1 MTEDTDKPIS
11 LTITDPYEIP
21 ITFVNEVVGR
31 GHLNGVIN
39 LTFATARFT
48 PTAGEIAPDL
58 VITARL
64 RMDMACLR
72 QTYMVLG
79 ELISMN
85 EPDDRSKPN

>member
-1 MTEDTDKPIS
+1 MTDDIIK
-11 LTITDPYEIP
+11 ITDPNNEP
-21 ITFVNEVVGR
+21 VVFVNELVGR
-31 GHLNGVIN
+31 GHLNGVVN

-48 PTAGEIAPDL
+48 PIAGEIAPDL

-72 QTYMVLG
+72 RTYMVLG

>member
-1 MTEDTDKPIS
+1 MPDDIIK
-11 LTITDPYEIP
+11 ITDPNNEP
-21 ITFVNEVVGR
+21 VVFVNELVGR
-31 GHLNGVIN
+31 GHLNGVVN

-48 PTAGEIAPDL
+48 PIAGEIAPDL

>member
-1 MTEDTDKPIS
+1 MPDDIIK
-11 LTITDPYEIP
+11 ITDPNNEP
-21 ITFVNEVVGR
+21 VVFVNELVGR
-31 GHLNGVIN
+31 GHLNGVVN

-48 PTAGEIAPDL
+48 PTAGEISPDL

>member
-1 MTEDTDKPIS
+1 MTDDIMK
-11 LTITDPYEIP
+11 ITDPNNEP
-21 ITFVNEVVGR
+21 VVFVNELVGR